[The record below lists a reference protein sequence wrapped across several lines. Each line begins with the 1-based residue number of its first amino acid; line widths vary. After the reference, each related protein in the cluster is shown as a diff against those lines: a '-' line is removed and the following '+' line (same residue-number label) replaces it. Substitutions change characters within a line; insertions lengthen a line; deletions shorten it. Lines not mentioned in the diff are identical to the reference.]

1 MTFSFPN
8 FINPRVDFGIGRC
21 TFGVPNAKNVA
32 VLANSF
38 IISFKWT
45 ANVDLNIHYISNLDQ
60 VLIPQVF
67 CT

>member
-1 MTFSFPN
+1 
-8 FINPRVDFGIGRC
+8 VDFGIGRC